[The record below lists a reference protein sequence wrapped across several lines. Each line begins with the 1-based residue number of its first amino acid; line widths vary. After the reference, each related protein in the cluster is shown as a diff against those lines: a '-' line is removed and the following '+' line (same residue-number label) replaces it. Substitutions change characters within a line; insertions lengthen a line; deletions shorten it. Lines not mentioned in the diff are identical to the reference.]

1 MASGWQKARLPNG
14 TDYRV
19 YDTAQIEVSPNDPR
33 QYRLIKLRNNLQA
46 LLISDP
52 ATDKAAAALGV
63 QVGHLSDP
71 DDLPGLAHFC
81 EHMLFLGTERFPD
94 EAEYKTYLSRNS
106 GSSNA
111 YTSLAETVYH
121 FDVAP
126 AGLPGA
132 LERHAQFFT
141 SPLFTASCT
150 EREVNAVDSEFRRN
164 LQLDARRLFQL
175 GKATSSHEEGA
186 VYWKFGTGSKETLWS
201 EPRAKGI
208 DVRKGLISWYQAH
221 YSANLM
227 NLVVLSNHSL
237 DELVTLVA
245 QEYSDIVDTG
255 RPRPTF
261 PAPPITARE
270 GRTEISY
277 RTVKDTPLVRIE
289 YGLPDLTHLSS
300 TKPGQFMSHFVGHE
314 GPGSILAE
322 LKRRGWAN
330 ALSSS
335 CSNGASGFDFFRIS
349 INLTREGFEHYE
361 DVLAL
366 TFAYVELLKRTPVQ
380 EWAFLETQQLGKIA
394 WRWKENGQ
402 PRDTVRNFASQLCDA
417 IYDPP
422 KILAGPYCAT
432 EWDPQAIRGV
442 MDMLDIQRCRVF
454 LGSQAPRAGHEFWP
468 KREQYYSIEYDVRPL
483 PAGGAAEETGDRLA
497 LPKPNAFVPESLT
510 LLNSTPT
517 PNPRTAPSVLRTEP
531 GRRLFHKADDQ
542 WCIPRGSVYFLI
554 KSPSADSSPRE
565 AMLTQLYTSLVEESL
580 APLSYDATLAGLHY
594 SLGTEHAG
602 ILLALSG
609 YTEKLEL
616 LASTIFDK
624 MQSLAPSREEFSLV
638 HDRLTRA
645 YTNAKL
651 SNPYSLA
658 DIELRRLTR
667 QTFWTYDERLTAL
680 KEITAEDVVK
690 HGRRLLEQ
698 THLDVLVHG
707 NFSKAHAETL
717 AKEVEGHILKGAA
730 EPDSIDFH
738 RGLTLPRGTS
748 YVCRRPVPSPE
759 NVNSAASVYYQV
771 GSASDDELVA
781 RLSLFAQVAKV
792 PVFST
797 LRTKEQLGYI
807 VSSSSWIHNA
817 VAGFR
822 VVVQSERQPEY
833 LDERI
838 EALWAA
844 FGAYL
849 DEMPAEVFEKE
860 RASLVASKLEK
871 PKNLAQ
877 ESSRYFEQIRTGV
890 YDFGARTRR
899 AAIIAGLNKADLK
912 EFFETYI
919 STTSPKRAKIAV
931 LYRSQRLQPGTLD
944 ALLALTERVALRK
957 LEEAKEL
964 VANKPTLEQVE
975 AFIDGLDLSSAARSE
990 YDRVLVDLRTL
1001 PPVPAGAEEIRADQA
1016 SIDAFRKSLPRAD
1029 RYRPALSLDLPVES
1043 CRL

>member
-1 MASGWQKARLPNG
+1 MEPGWKPAKLSTGSQ
-14 TDYRV
+14 YSV
-19 YDTAQIEVSPNDPR
+19 YDSSAIEVSPNDTR
-33 QYRLIKLRNNLQA
+33 QYRLIKLQNNLRA

-126 AGLPGA
+126 AGLAGA
-132 LERHAQFFT
+132 LSRHAQFFT
-141 SPLFTASCT
+141 SPLFTESCT

-175 GKATSSHEEGA
+175 GKATSSRENGA
-186 VYWKFGTGSKETLWS
+186 VYWKFGTGSKETLWE
-201 EPRAKGI
+201 EPRSKGEN
-208 DVRKGLISWYQAH
+208 VRERLIAWYRAH

-227 NLVVLSNHSL
+227 NLVVLSSHSL
-237 DELVTLVA
+237 DELAALVVR
-245 QEYSDIVDTG
+245 EYSGVADTG

-270 GRTEISY
+270 GGSEITY
-277 RTVKDTPLVRIE
+277 RTIKDTPQVRIE
-289 YGLPDLTHLSS
+289 YGLPDLTHLIE
-300 TKPGQFMSHFVGHE
+300 TKPGQFVSHYFGHE

-322 LKRRGWAN
+322 LKRRGWAT

-335 CSNGASGFDFFRIS
+335 CSNGASDFDFFRIS

-361 DVLAL
+361 DVLAV
-366 TFAYVELLKRTPVQ
+366 TFAYVDLLKRTPVQ
-380 EWAFLETQQLGKIA
+380 EWAFVETQQLGKIA

-417 IYDPP
+417 AYAPP
-422 KILAGPYCAT
+422 KILAGPYYAT
-432 EWDPQAIRGV
+432 KWDPQAIRMV
-442 MDMLDIQRCRVF
+442 MDLLEMERCRVF
-454 LGSQAPRAGHEFWP
+454 LGSQAPRAGRDYWP
-468 KREQYYSIEYDVRPL
+468 KKERYYGTEYDVRPL
-483 PAGGAAEETGDRLA
+483 AIGDADSSSGNGLA
-497 LPKPNAFVPESLT
+497 LPRPNAFVPEHLA
-510 LLNSTPT
+510 LHNHTPS
-517 PNPRTAPSVLRTEP
+517 PNPRSAPSLLQSELA
-531 GRRLFHKADDQ
+531 RRVFYKADDQ
-542 WCIPRGSVYFLI
+542 WCIPRGTVYLLVR
-554 KSPSADSSPRE
+554 SPVADSFPRE
-565 AMLTQLYTSLVEESL
+565 AMLTQLFTSLVEESL

-602 ILLALSG
+602 ILLAISG
-609 YTEKLEL
+609 YTEKLAL
-616 LASTIFDK
+616 LGSTIFDK
-624 MQSLAPSREEFSLV
+624 MKSLAPSDEEFGLV

-667 QTFWTYDERLTAL
+667 QTFWTYDERLEALQQVTA
-680 KEITAEDVVK
+680 ADVVQ
-690 HGRRLLEQ
+690 HGRQLLERTQ
-698 THLDVLVHG
+698 RDMLVHG
-707 NFSKAHAETL
+707 NFTRTDVETFQ
-717 AKEVEGHILKGAA
+717 KDVENNLLREAA
-730 EPDSIDFH
+730 EPDAVDFH
-738 RGLTLPRGTS
+738 RGLLLPRGSS
-748 YVCRRPVPSPE
+748 YVCRPSVPSSE

-771 GSASDDELVA
+771 GSATDDELVA

-807 VSSSSWIHNA
+807 VSSSSWVHNA

-822 VVVQSERQPEY
+822 VVVQSERLPEY
-833 LDERI
+833 LNERI
-838 EALWAA
+838 EALWST
-844 FGAYL
+844 FGSYL
-849 DEMPAEVFEKE
+849 EEMPAEVFEKE

-877 ESSRYFEQIRTGV
+877 ESSRYFEQIRTGA
-890 YDFGARTRR
+890 YDFGARVRR
-899 AAIIAGLNKADLK
+899 ASIIASLEKSDLK
-912 EFFETYI
+912 DFFDRFVAPASSE
-919 STTSPKRAKIAV
+919 RAKLAV
-931 LYRSQRLQPGTLD
+931 LYRSQRVQPTALNALVDTVESSAPGKLQ
-944 ALLALTERVALRK
+944 A
-957 LEEAKEL
+957 AKEL
-964 VANKPTLEQVE
+964 AECKPTRVQVE
-975 AFIDGLDLSSAARSE
+975 AFIRSLDPLIHRHFDHILA
-990 YDRVLVDLRTL
+990 DLDAV
-1001 PPVPAGAEEIRADQA
+1001 PPLPAGTEEISADKA
-1016 SIDAFRKSLPRAD
+1016 SVDAFRQSLRRAD
-1029 RYRPALSLDLPVES
+1029 RYRPALDLNSPVEPS
-1043 CRL
+1043 RL